1 MNEPVGTQKTKN
13 QPKTCPNIWMNEII
27 KRKVSQFLLY
37 MVKLFRMN
45 KNVDWTKNF
54 CYEVAKLKLFI
65 MLNTVGG

>member
-1 MNEPVGTQKTKN
+1 
-13 QPKTCPNIWMNEII
+13 MNEII